1 MQTFSELDSWPKFKT
16 ILADEFG
23 ITLQTEPTERLVP
36 VRGHQVRIDEW
47 PAIGRCVGTVI
58 LVHGGGGNGR
68 ILAPFAEPIAALG
81 WRVLAP
87 DLPGFGLTRP
97 SSDFD
102 WDYAEWPRVIAAIA
116 EEQAGRVVLM
126 GASLGGLTAV
136 FAAQHSNKVVGVIA
150 TTLIEMSSDEN
161 FIAAAHSPFLGR
173 ISLVGMAAAPSIVD
187 RIKLPLRL
195 AAPLRAMSANS
206 RMAQYFST
214 DPLIGTSW
222 KPIRFFR
229 TLHDYVP
236 PSLKLGCHLLLAH
249 PGADDWTPTHL
260 SIETFA
266 RIDADKAFVQ
276 LTNGSHLPLEQ
287 PAYGELNEQIA
298 KFLAVVAG

>member
-16 ILADEFG
+16 ILAEEFG

-47 PAIGRCVGTVI
+47 PAIGPCLGTVI

-116 EEQAGRVVLM
+116 DEQTGPVVLM

-136 FAAQHSNKVVGVIA
+136 FAAQHSSKVIGVIA
-150 TTLIEMSSDEN
+150 TTLIDMSSNVN
-161 FIAAAHSPFLGR
+161 FIAAARSPFLGR
-173 ISLVGMAAAPSIVD
+173 MSLLGMAAAPSIVD

-195 AAPLRAMSANS
+195 AAPLRAMSANK
-206 RMAQYFST
+206 RMAEYFAT

-236 PSLKLGCHLLLAH
+236 PSLKLDCRLLLAH
-249 PGADDWTPTHL
+249 PGADDWTPTSL
-260 SIETFA
+260 SLSTFA
-266 RIDADKAFVQ
+266 RVEADKALVE

-287 PAYGELNEQIA
+287 PAYGELNEQVTR
-298 KFLAVVAG
+298 FLTVVAG